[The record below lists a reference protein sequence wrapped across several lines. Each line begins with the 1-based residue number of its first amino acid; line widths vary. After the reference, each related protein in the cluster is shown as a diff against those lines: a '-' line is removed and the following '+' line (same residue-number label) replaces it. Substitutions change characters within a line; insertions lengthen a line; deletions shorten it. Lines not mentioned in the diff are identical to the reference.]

1 MKAFVCLSALLV
13 AASAAPSGPVV
24 VGYGGGQTSH
34 QSVSRPYGEQRSI
47 VQSKAFGAAHA
58 SVSQVDNS
66 KGLSEIQPAHGANRP
81 VPVGHA
87 AVVPVIGHAVHAA
100 PLVHAAPAYHA
111 APVVHAAP
119 AYHAPVVHAA
129 PAYHA
134 PIVKVAP
141 AYHAP
146 VVKGYA
152 EPAYPDEPSPY
163 TYTYAVADDYS
174 KAAFNAE
181 ETADGAGTVSG
192 SYSVALPDGRT
203 QHVNYH
209 ANGYDG
215 YVADVTYEGAAV
227 YPDAPVVKAAYAA
240 PVVHAAPA
248 YHAAPVVH
256 AAPAYHAAPV
266 VHAAPAYHAAPVVAH
281 APVVAAGYHARPAG
295 QVSHQSVSKPYQ
307 GEHRSTTQSKAFG
320 ASVAAVADSPN
331 RLHGAK
337 AVIAQPVAHV
347 IG

>member
-66 KGLSEIQPAHGANRP
+66 KGLSEIQPALGANRP
-81 VPVGHA
+81 VAVGHA
-87 AVVPVIGHAVHAA
+87 AVGAYHAA
-100 PLVHAAPAYHA
+100 PAYHAPVVHAPAYHA

-134 PIVKVAP
+134 PIVHAAPAYHAPVVHAAP

-174 KAAFNAE
+174 KAAFNAA
-181 ETADGAGTVSG
+181 ETGDGTGNAAG

-203 QHVNYH
+203 QHVNYK
-209 ANGYDG
+209 ADGYEG

-227 YPDAPVVKAAYAA
+227 YPDAPVAYKAA
-240 PVVHAAPA
+240 PVPA
-248 YHAAPVVH
+248 Y
-256 AAPAYHAAPV
+256 
-266 VHAAPAYHAAPVVAH
+266 
-281 APVVAAGYHARPAG
+281 AG
-295 QVSHQSVSKPYQ
+295 
-307 GEHRSTTQSKAFG
+307 
-320 ASVAAVADSPN
+320 
-331 RLHGAK
+331 
-337 AVIAQPVAHV
+337 
-347 IG
+347 